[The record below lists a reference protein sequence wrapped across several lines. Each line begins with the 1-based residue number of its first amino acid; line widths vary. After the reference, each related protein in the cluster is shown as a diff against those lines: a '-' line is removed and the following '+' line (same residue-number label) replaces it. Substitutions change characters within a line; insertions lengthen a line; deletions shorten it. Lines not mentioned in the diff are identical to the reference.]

1 MMKRLAIAM
10 PDVPTVAIDAY
21 VDAAME
27 DAE

>member
-10 PDVPTVAIDAY
+10 PDVPPAAIDAY

-27 DAE
+27 DTE